1 MIDETI
7 TLLGEN
13 IAESEIIKNC
23 GDVLIE
29 KKPTALYD
37 WLVKD
42 KEQGLF
48 WGACVVTHTFTRM
61 KAYEQYLEGLYK
73 TDFYTECNRIP
84 IIVLAVNSSTKRVN
98 FGFQVV
104 WHHGKATI
112 YNKVKFRELTYR
124 SWGTALD
131 NLLSMDDVIRVL
143 NQDNLRVIKHI
154 EISKTI
160 GGEEYFADVIYLRNL
175 TRDYRMADKEV
186 VDQKEKFNRFIFG
199 IPEDE
204 YPSDELDRWI
214 KEIIG
219 KHYHIEKEPKSSLL
233 LFTTELRDLQVYR
246 SYYKSD
252 AVMLFELD
260 LNGMTQMPIGSN
272 VSMAKG
278 LELYYTDRRAENVFT
293 VDMAPKLFSWNEWV
307 EKYAEIKKM
316 LATYSVLSSV
326 FE

>member
-7 TLLGEN
+7 TFLGEN
-13 IAESEIIKNC
+13 IAEGEIIENC
-23 GDVLIE
+23 GEVLIE
-29 KKPTALYD
+29 KKPTAMYD

-42 KEQGLF
+42 KAQGLF
-48 WGACVVTHTFTRM
+48 WGVCVVSHTFTRT
-61 KAYEQYLEGLYK
+61 KAYVQYLDILYK
-73 TDFYTECNRIP
+73 TDFYAENNRIP
-84 IIVLAVNSSTKRVN
+84 IIMLAVNPTARKVN

-143 NQDNLRVIKHI
+143 NQNNLKVVKHLH
-154 EISKTI
+154 ISKNVA
-160 GGEEYFADVIYLRNL
+160 GEEHFADVIYLRNL
-175 TRDYRMADKEV
+175 TKDYRMADKEI

-199 IPEDE
+199 IPDDE
-204 YPSDELDRWI
+204 YPSDNLDGWIEEL
-214 KEIIG
+214 IG
-219 KHYHIEKEPKSSLL
+219 SKYKIEKRENSLL

-246 SYYKSD
+246 NSYHKND
-252 AVMLFELD
+252 RVLIFELD

-272 VSMAKG
+272 VSIATV
-278 LELYYTDRRAENVFT
+278 LEFYFTDRRAENVFAG
-293 VDMAPKLFSWNEWV
+293 DIAPKLFSWDEWV
-307 EKYAEIKKM
+307 EKYADIKKM